1 MKTVLHRADSRGFA
15 QHGWL
20 TSRHTFSF
28 ANYYEA
34 SRTNFGLLRVLND
47 DVVVGGKGFGM
58 HPHSNMEI
66 ISIPLHGALEHKDS
80 MGNSYVIREGDVQ
93 VMSAGSGI
101 THSEYNQ
108 SASEPVQFLQ
118 IWIYPKERNIVPRY
132 EQKSFDVSTRK
143 NTLQTV
149 VSPDGSG
156 DTLRIN
162 QDAWLSLATVEKD
175 NNLEYTLYKPGN
187 VVYTFVLEGA
197 VEIAGESLQRR
208 DAIGIEE
215 TEQFKVTS
223 SGDSEILFIEVPA
236 E

>member
-47 DVVVGGKGFGM
+47 DVVTGGNGFGM

-132 EQKSFDVSTRK
+132 EQKTFDLSTRK

-156 DTLRIN
+156 ETLRIN
-162 QDAWLSLATVEKD
+162 QDAWLSLATVEKYKHI
-175 NNLEYTLYKPGN
+175 EYALRQPGN
-187 VVYTFVLEGA
+187 VVYTFVLEGT
-197 VEIAGESLQRR
+197 VEIAGEHLQRR

-215 TEQFKVTS
+215 AEQFKVTS

>member
-1 MKTVLHRADSRGFA
+1 MKTVLHRADSRGLA

-132 EQKSFDVSTRK
+132 EQKSFDMSTRK

-156 DTLRIN
+156 ETLRIN
-162 QDAWLSLATVEKD
+162 QDAWLSLATIEKD
-175 NNLEYTLYKPGN
+175 NHLEYTLHKPGN

-215 TEQFKVTS
+215 AEQFNVMS